1 MDIVLTEWRAQHE
14 NEFAD
19 SFQSV
24 YLGKDWA
31 YGSFYAGTGEKSL
44 GFLITTSAMS
54 PYSEVSR
61 GLFEP

>member
-31 YGSFYAGTGEKSL
+31 YGSFDAGTGEKSL
-44 GFLITTSAMS
+44 GFLS